1 MDVIGMNRYSHI
13 AMNSFD
19 YKLGWKIG
27 MKAMNCSTVCNP
39 NRRIMVTVLNGSRCF
54 APQVAR
60 SMRNADFCGSD
71 IFSNT
76 MKVHRSN
83 GLRGA
88 QRMGRKR
95 PCSDSILCFGMVAG
109 SDDLQAKPTWTDAI
123 VIENK
128 EASVDGSM
136 RSLVL
141 SVADEQGRVNEQKR
155 GSRGRTASGYGRSK
169 RWLDS
174 FTSPGQ
180 AIAVNIVSDDT
191 DESSGELVGIADTFF
206 HLSSSPYETRM
217 SSAQLD
223 AAIVEILVR
232 RGGSPWE
239 EKMASF
245 TPGTKIQVSQ
255 VLGNGYSSLLD
266 ASIDLSSSLEKGR
279 AVIFIAIGAQGL
291 AAARSAMAWTP
302 IQAHASTHRV
312 ALIAHIDS
320 QVSAPFLVEF
330 DGWRDAG
337 IIVRTVST
345 REDSLEVE
353 EAIKLALYSEEI
365 GIRSLAQNAIICLS
379 GVPLASPLT
388 RSMTKVFKSGGF
400 TGSNLLLP

>member
-1 MDVIGMNRYSHI
+1 MTALVDGR
-13 AMNSFD
+13 
-19 YKLGWKIG
+19 
-27 MKAMNCSTVCNP
+27 
-39 NRRIMVTVLNGSRCF
+39 RCF
-54 APQVAR
+54 APKVAR
-60 SMRNADFCGSD
+60 SKSDEDSIISNIFNATS
-71 IFSNT
+71 T
-76 MKVHRSN
+76 VHHSN
-83 GLRGA
+83 GFGGS
-88 QRMGRKR
+88 QRFRKTGRNSR
-95 PCSDSILCFGMVAG
+95 SSDTMVCFGMVAG
-109 SDDLQAKPTWTDAI
+109 SDDLQAKLTWTDAI

-141 SVADEQGRVNEQKR
+141 SVSDEQGRVNEQKR
-155 GSRGRTASGYGRSK
+155 GSRGHTASGYSRSK

-180 AIAVNIVSDDT
+180 AISVNLISDDEG
-191 DESSGELVGIADTFF
+191 ESADQLVGVADTIF
-206 HLSSSPYETRM
+206 HLSTSPYETRM

-223 AAIVEILVR
+223 AAIVEILVQR
-232 RGGSPWE
+232 EGSPWE
-239 EKMASF
+239 KKMASF
-245 TPGTKIQVSQ
+245 TPGTKIEVSQ
-255 VLGNGYSSLLD
+255 ILGNGYSSLLD

-279 AVIFIAIGAQGL
+279 AVIFIALGAQGL

-302 IQAHASTHRV
+302 IQAHASTHKV

-330 DGWRDAG
+330 DEWREAG

-345 REDSLEVE
+345 SEDSLELE

-365 GIRSLAQNAIICLS
+365 GIRSLAHNAVICLS

-388 RSMTKVFKSGGF
+388 RSMTKLFKSGGF

>member
-1 MDVIGMNRYSHI
+1 
-13 AMNSFD
+13 
-19 YKLGWKIG
+19 
-27 MKAMNCSTVCNP
+27 
-39 NRRIMVTVLNGSRCF
+39 
-54 APQVAR
+54 
-60 SMRNADFCGSD
+60 
-71 IFSNT
+71 
-76 MKVHRSN
+76 
-83 GLRGA
+83 
-88 QRMGRKR
+88 
-95 PCSDSILCFGMVAG
+95 MVAG
-109 SDDLQAKPTWTDAI
+109 SDDLQAKLTWTDAI

>member
-1 MDVIGMNRYSHI
+1 MCIPKR
-13 AMNSFD
+13 
-19 YKLGWKIG
+19 
-27 MKAMNCSTVCNP
+27 
-39 NRRIMVTVLNGSRCF
+39 VTVMTAFMDGSRCLSHR
-54 APQVAR
+54 VAR
-60 SMRNADFCGSD
+60 SKRNGDFA
-71 IFSNT
+71 ISNIRNNT
-76 MKVHRSN
+76 IKVHHGN
-83 GLRGA
+83 GFGGT
-88 QRMGRKR
+88 QRFRKMGRMSQTSADR
-95 PCSDSILCFGMVAG
+95 LLCFGMVAE
-109 SDDLQAKPTWTDAI
+109 SDDLQAKLTWTDAI

-141 SVADEQGRVNEQKR
+141 SVSDEQGRVNEQKR
-155 GSRGRTASGYGRSK
+155 GSRGRTASSGYGRSK
-169 RWLDS
+169 RWLDA

-180 AIAVNIVSDDT
+180 AISVNIISDDAE
-191 DESSGELVGIADTFF
+191 ESSDQLVGVPDTIF
-206 HLSSSPYETRM
+206 HLSTSPYETRM

-223 AAIVEILVR
+223 AAIVEILVQKE
-232 RGGSPWE
+232 GSPWE
-239 EKMASF
+239 KKMALF

-255 VLGNGYSSLLD
+255 VLGKGYSSLLD

-279 AVIFIAIGAQGL
+279 AVIFIALGAQGL

-302 IQAHASTHRV
+302 IQAHASTHKV

-330 DGWRDAG
+330 DEWREAG
-337 IIVRTVST
+337 ITVRTVST
-345 REDSLEVE
+345 NEDSLELE

-365 GIRSLAQNAIICLS
+365 GIRSLAHNAVICLS

-388 RSMTKVFKSGGF
+388 RSMTRLFKSGGF

>member
-1 MDVIGMNRYSHI
+1 
-13 AMNSFD
+13 MNSCD
-19 YKLGWKIG
+19 CRIGWRNRMRPLSNSAICIPKRMI
-27 MKAMNCSTVCNP
+27 MMTTVGD
-39 NRRIMVTVLNGSRCF
+39 GSRCF
-54 APQVAR
+54 AAR
-60 SMRNADFCGSD
+60 VVRSKRNGDNFIRD
-71 IFSNT
+71 VLNITN
-76 MKVHRSN
+76 VHHSN
-83 GLRGA
+83 GFGGTQRLRK
-88 QRMGRKR
+88 MGRNR
-95 PCSDSILCFGMVAG
+95 QCSDSMLCFGMVAG
-109 SDDLQAKPTWTDAI
+109 SDDLQAKLTWTDAI

-141 SVADEQGRVNEQKR
+141 SVSDEQGRVNEQKR
-155 GSRGRTASGYGRSK
+155 GSRGRTAASGYGRSK

-180 AIAVNIVSDDT
+180 AIAVNIITDDT
-191 DESSGELVGIADTFF
+191 EESAGQLVGVADTIF
-206 HLSSSPYETRM
+206 HLSTSPYETRM

-223 AAIVEILVR
+223 AAIVEILVQR
-232 RGGSPWE
+232 EGSPWE

-255 VLGNGYSSLLD
+255 VLGKGYSSLLD

-302 IQAHASTHRV
+302 IQAHASTHKV
-312 ALIAHIDS
+312 AIIAHIDS

-337 IIVRTVST
+337 ITVRTVST
-345 REDSLEVE
+345 SEDSLDLE

-365 GIRSLAQNAIICLS
+365 GIRSLAQNSVICLS